1 MGWPGESGPA
11 RGPPLSGRPPQGVP
25 WRRLFIESLAVVLS
39 ILLAFSI
46 DAWWDGHKE
55 RRRERDLLAGLL
67 EDFEASRAGLEA
79 RLVLARRMAHGT
91 SRLLQ
96 LVDAGA
102 GARDVEVPDSLV
114 LAVLGGPTYEPDTNT
129 LDAAVASGEIDLIS
143 RQELRAELATWRR
156 TLADTGEDERE
167 VRRITNEQL
176 VPILARSIS
185 LRTYMDRVLAWS
197 GGDPYG
203 AGRLIGHGDERAVE
217 STAPLQA
224 STDLVGALAIRKF
237 YVEFAAADLEEL
249 LASLDRSVSLLE
261 SELGR

>member
-1 MGWPGESGPA
+1 MSA
-11 RGPPLSGRPPQGVP
+11 RPLQGIP
-25 WRRLFIESLAVVLS
+25 LRRLIIESLAVVLS

-55 RRRERDLLAGLL
+55 RRRERDLFLGLL

-79 RLVLARRMAHGT
+79 RLTLARRMAQGT
-91 SRLLQ
+91 SLLLE
-96 LVDAGA
+96 LVDTGA
-102 GARDVEVPDSLV
+102 GTRAMEVPDSLV

-129 LDAAVASGEIDLIS
+129 LDAAVASGEIDLITN
-143 RQELRAELATWRR
+143 QELRAELATWRR

-176 VPILARSIS
+176 VPILARSMS

-203 AGRLIGHGDERAVE
+203 AGRLIGHGDDDLVRN
-217 STAPLQA
+217 TAPLQA

-237 YVEFAAADLEEL
+237 YVEFAAADLEDL
-249 LASLDRSVSLLE
+249 LGSLDRSVSLLE
-261 SELGR
+261 RELGGAVP

>member
-1 MGWPGESGPA
+1 
-11 RGPPLSGRPPQGVP
+11 LSGRTSPGIP
-25 WRRLFIESLAVVLS
+25 WRRLLVESLAVVLS

-55 RRRERDLLAGLL
+55 RRRERDVLAGLL

-79 RLVLARRMAHGT
+79 RLGLARRMAHGT
-91 SRLLQ
+91 TQLLE
-96 LVDAGA
+96 LVDDGA
-102 GARDVEVPDSLV
+102 GSTAMAVPDSLI

-143 RQELRAELATWRR
+143 NPELRAELATWRR
-156 TLADTGEDERE
+156 TLADTAEDERE

-176 VPILARSIS
+176 VPILARSMS

-203 AGRLIGHGDERAVE
+203 AGRLIGHGDEGPTE
-217 STAPLQA
+217 SKASLQP

-237 YVEFAAADLEEL
+237 YVEFAAADLEDL
-249 LASLDRSVSLLE
+249 LGSLERSVSMLE
-261 SELGR
+261 GELGRIGPW

>member
-1 MGWPGESGPA
+1 V
-11 RGPPLSGRPPQGVP
+11 SGRPFQGLP
-25 WRRLFIESLAVVLS
+25 WRRLIVESLAVVLS

-55 RRRERDLLAGLL
+55 RLRERDLLLGLL

-79 RLVLARRMAHGT
+79 RLALARRMAHGT
-91 SRLLQ
+91 HQLLE
-96 LVDAGA
+96 LVDNGA
-102 GARDVEVPDSLV
+102 ASSAMEVPDSLI

-143 RQELRAELATWRR
+143 DQELRAELATWRR

-176 VPILARSIS
+176 VPILARSMS

-203 AGRLIGHGDERAVE
+203 AGRLIGHGDDGPVR
-217 STAPLQA
+217 STASLQV

-237 YVEFAAADLEEL
+237 YVVFAAADLEDL
-249 LASLDRSVSLLE
+249 LGSLDRSVSMLE
-261 SELGR
+261 SELRRSGP